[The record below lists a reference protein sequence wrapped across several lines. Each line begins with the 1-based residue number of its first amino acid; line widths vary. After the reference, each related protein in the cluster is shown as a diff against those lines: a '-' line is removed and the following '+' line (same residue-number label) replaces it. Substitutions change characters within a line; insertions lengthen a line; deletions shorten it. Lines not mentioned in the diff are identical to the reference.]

1 MKYNVHAVEDTV
13 FNIFLTAFSRK
24 GHLSGAVGFL
34 NLKAY
39 DLHSHK
45 KIFKSAVTFCVNIF
59 QYLCIG
65 SWTKEKI

>member
-1 MKYNVHAVEDTV
+1 M
-13 FNIFLTAFSRK
+13 FSRK
-24 GHLSGAVGFL
+24 VRLSGGLGFL

-39 DLHSHK
+39 DLHTHK
-45 KIFKSAVTFCVNIF
+45 KIFKSAVTFCVSIF

>member
-1 MKYNVHAVEDTV
+1 MKYNAHAVEDTV
-13 FNIFLTAFSRK
+13 FNTFLTGFSRK
-24 GHLSGAVGFL
+24 GHLPGAVGFL